1 MTHPLIRKLLQR
13 EQLSEAECKVLLSAA
28 SPVREVAA
36 DQDIVREGDR
46 PTESTLMIDG
56 FCGRYSTFPDGRRQF
71 TALHIAGDFVDLHSF
86 LLKPMDHGVVALSPC
101 RVVTVP
107 HAALREITEQFPHL
121 TRMLWFSTLLD
132 AAIHRAW
139 LVSMGR
145 RSARSHMAHL
155 LCELLLRLQVV
166 GLAEERSF
174 NFPLTQQEMADIL
187 GLSMVHVNRV
197 IQELRA
203 KALVTWRGGR
213 VSITDWEGLV
223 ALAEFD
229 PTYLHLETQSL

>member
-1 MTHPLIRKLLQR
+1 
-13 EQLSEAECKVLLSAA
+13 
-28 SPVREVAA
+28 
-36 DQDIVREGDR
+36 VREGDR
-46 PTESTLMIDG
+46 PTESTLMIEG
-56 FCGRYSTFPDGRRQF
+56 FCGRYSTFADGRRQF

-101 RVVTVP
+101 RIVTFP

-121 TRMLWFSTLLD
+121 TRVLWFSTLID

-145 RSARSHMAHL
+145 RAALAHMAHL
-155 LCELLLRLQVV
+155 LCELLLRLHVV
-166 GLAEERSF
+166 GLAEGRSF
-174 NFPLTQQEMADIL
+174 NFPLTQQELADIL

-197 IQELRA
+197 IQDLRA
-203 KALVTWRGGR
+203 KKLVAWRSGR
-213 VSITDWEGLV
+213 VSILDWEGLV

-229 PTYLHLETQSL
+229 PTYLHLEPQRV